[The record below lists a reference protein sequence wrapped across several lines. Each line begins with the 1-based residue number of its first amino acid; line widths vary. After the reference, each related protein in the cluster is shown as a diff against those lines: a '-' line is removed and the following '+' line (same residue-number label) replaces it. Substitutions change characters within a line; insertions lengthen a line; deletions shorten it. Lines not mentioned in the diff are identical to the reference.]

1 MAMIS
6 GVGPML
12 GFLGTVV
19 GMVIAFQQMA
29 NAGGQVEIQ
38 DLSGGISTAMT
49 TTVAG
54 LIVGI
59 MAYIFYNLLVVRINK
74 VVNQLEVSATEF
86 LDLLSEPA

>member
-1 MAMIS
+1 
-6 GVGPML
+6 
-12 GFLGTVV
+12 
-19 GMVIAFQQMA
+19 
-29 NAGGQVEIQ
+29 
-38 DLSGGISTAMT
+38 MT

-86 LDLLSEPA
+86 LDLLSEPV